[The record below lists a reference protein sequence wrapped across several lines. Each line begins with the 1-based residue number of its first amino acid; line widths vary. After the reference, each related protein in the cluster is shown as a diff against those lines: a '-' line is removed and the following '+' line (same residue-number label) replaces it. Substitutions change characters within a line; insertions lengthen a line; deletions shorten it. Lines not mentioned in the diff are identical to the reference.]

1 MTHSPAR
8 MYRLVFVPLAACL
21 ALAACQDAP
30 VEDSEGAAAMG
41 EVLEGSISD
50 DMIPL
55 GELRSQPPMAPS
67 EPVAGAGGTTA
78 AADGEEAAAD
88 AASAEGEAG
97 GEPDAASADE
107 APAEE

>member
-1 MTHSPAR
+1 

-21 ALAACQDAP
+21 ALAACQDEPA
-30 VEDSEGAAAMG
+30 EDSEGAAAMG

-55 GELRSQPPMAPS
+55 GELRSQPPMAPP
-67 EPVAGAGGTTA
+67 EPVAGAGGATA

-88 AASAEGEAG
+88 EAPADGDAG
-97 GEPDAASADE
+97 GEPDAAGADE
-107 APAEE
+107 ATAED